1 MASYIVLSEEEFP
14 DVEEFFW
21 RSETGLK
28 KPIKAYK
35 ELFRGR
41 FMCVRLSSYGPQ
53 NQTKR
58 KEKSI
63 IQKVFYGHRLTQINT
78 DENHKRLINFGCSA
92 L

>member
-1 MASYIVLSEEEFP
+1 
-14 DVEEFFW
+14 
-21 RSETGLK
+21 
-28 KPIKAYK
+28 
-35 ELFRGR
+35 
-41 FMCVRLSSYGPQ
+41 MCVRLSIYGPQ

-92 L
+92 LLCDDKTSYEK